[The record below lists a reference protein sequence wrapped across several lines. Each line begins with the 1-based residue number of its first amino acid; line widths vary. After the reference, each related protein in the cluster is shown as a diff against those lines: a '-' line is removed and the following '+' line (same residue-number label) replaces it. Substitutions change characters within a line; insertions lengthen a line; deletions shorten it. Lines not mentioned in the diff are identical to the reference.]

1 MSSTIVF
8 DQTAQ
13 MQRVCGVNDRNVPYV
28 ELLLNGELFVHGNSI
43 TYKDVK
49 MRQGSGDQLFV
60 DLMNRLRD
68 LAQREQEITE
78 PEIFMEFQS
87 LQNKSEESA
96 QTNLND
102 KNDAIFVGGRK
113 VYPKSLRQR
122 IFIKLMREKQLV
134 FSIGPAGTGKTFLA
148 IAHALG
154 EVLGGKKQK
163 IVLTRPV
170 VEAGENLGFLPGDL
184 TQKINPYL
192 RPLYDAMEYLLP
204 PANIKRLEDNGAIEI
219 APLAYMRGRS
229 LNNACV
235 ILDEGQNTTVEQMK
249 MFLTRLGENS
259 TAIVTGDITQID
271 LPSRRLSGLV
281 HAATILREVD
291 EIGFVDF
298 KSTDVIRSR
307 LVQRIVEAYE
317 KDRQRQ

>member
-1 MSSTIVF
+1 
-8 DQTAQ
+8 
-13 MQRVCGVNDRNVPYV
+13 
-28 ELLLNGELFVHGNSI
+28 
-43 TYKDVK
+43 
-49 MRQGSGDQLFV
+49 
-60 DLMNRLRD
+60 
-68 LAQREQEITE
+68 
-78 PEIFMEFQS
+78 
-87 LQNKSEESA
+87 
-96 QTNLND
+96 
-102 KNDAIFVGGRK
+102 
-113 VYPKSLRQR
+113 
-122 IFIKLMREKQLV
+122 
-134 FSIGPAGTGKTFLA
+134 
-148 IAHALG
+148 
-154 EVLGGKKQK
+154 
-163 IVLTRPV
+163 
-170 VEAGENLGFLPGDL
+170 
-184 TQKINPYL
+184 
-192 RPLYDAMEYLLP
+192 
-204 PANIKRLEDNGAIEI
+204 
-219 APLAYMRGRS
+219 MRGRS

>member
-87 LQNKSEESA
+87 LQNKSEESS